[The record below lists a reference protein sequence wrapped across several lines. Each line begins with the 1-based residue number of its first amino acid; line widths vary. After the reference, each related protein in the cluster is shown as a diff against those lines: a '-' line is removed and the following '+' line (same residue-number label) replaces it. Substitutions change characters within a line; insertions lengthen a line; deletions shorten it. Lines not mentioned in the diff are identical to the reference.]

1 MKSFVLLIP
10 AALLF
15 ALVAVSAQA
24 ADCARPDAC
33 VGASS
38 CTIANRT
45 GDSCGSA
52 SSDVCCRG
60 AAGNP
65 STTTCASIGGTCKNT
80 ATECVSPSRPDTTTY
95 VCGVTQP
102 VCCVPQGVTTPGAN
116 ASNCVKDAAGKCA
129 FKNPLAFDTVEGFLA
144 QILSWLRSIVVALA
158 LVVIVIGGLLYIT
171 SAGDE
176 GKAETAKKWITG
188 AMIGLAIVFLAP
200 TIFNE
205 LGSILGW
212 TGTSATGAKTVAEI
226 LKSVLMFLL
235 ALAGSIALIMLVV
248 GGFMYLF
255 AGVDEHRAET
265 GKDIVKY
272 SVIGLIIIMSSYV
285 IVQTVA
291 SLFA

>member
-1 MKSFVLLIP
+1 M
-10 AALLF
+10 
-15 ALVAVSAQA
+15 
-24 ADCARPDAC
+24 C
-33 VGASS
+33 
-38 CTIANRT
+38 
-45 GDSCGSA
+45 SA
-52 SSDVCCRG
+52 SDCFTQCPSGTSEDFLRSCSSGKICCTG
-60 AAGNP
+60 
-65 STTTCASIGGTCKNT
+65 STTGTGT
-80 ATECVSPSRPDTTTY
+80 
-95 VCGVTQP
+95 
-102 VCCVPQGVTTPGAN
+102 N
-116 ASNCVKDAAGKCA
+116 ASNCVKNAQGQCS